1 MFYYHTKVN
10 LDEVIN
16 MSIFKT
22 KCVRVALLALVMF
35 ALCVAVSAIDVVDI
49 TEMLDDALEGQF
61 GFQFDI
67 AGLTS
72 LLVLSWAVLLCIVKA
87 NVDILASIGIDSRTR
102 PFISG
107 VPGSGKC
114 ALVSVQKFNN

>member
-1 MFYYHTKVN
+1 
-10 LDEVIN
+10 

-22 KCVRVALLALVMF
+22 KPVRVALLALVMF
-35 ALCVAVSAIDVVDI
+35 ALCVAVSVVDVVDI

-67 AGLTS
+67 AGFAN
-72 LLVLSWAVLLCIVKA
+72 LLVLSWVVFLCFVKA
-87 NVDILASIGIDSRTR
+87 NADILALIGIDSRVH
-102 PFISG
+102 PFVHG
-107 VPGSGKC
+107 APGSGRF